1 MAADAAGDARSHSWC
16 GGVAKVRRAFVDEGA
31 IPLVERFTT
40 REPVT
45 AQCAKQALNNLKI
58 PC

>member
-1 MAADAAGDARSHSWC
+1 VVWC
-16 GGVAKVRRAFVDEGA
+16 AAKVRRAFVDEGA